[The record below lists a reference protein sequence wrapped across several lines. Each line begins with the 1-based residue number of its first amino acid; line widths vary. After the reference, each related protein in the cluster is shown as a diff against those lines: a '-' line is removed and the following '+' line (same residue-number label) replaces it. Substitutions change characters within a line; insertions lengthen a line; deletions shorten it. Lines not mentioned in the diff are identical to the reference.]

1 MKNKYYTIDKQ
12 KDKEIITI
20 KEMPVLYK
28 YQTINEHSVNALINN
43 EVWATVPTNFNDP
56 YDMIFC
62 YSSSHIQ
69 KAIKEKLT
77 AGRLIKYYD
86 YFGKKAKML

>member
-1 MKNKYYTIDKQ
+1 
-12 KDKEIITI
+12 
-20 KEMPVLYK
+20 MPVLYK

-62 YSSSHIQ
+62 YSSSHI
-69 KAIKEKLT
+69 KGVIKDKLSYERILKYSKFFETKSKMAIIKSISDKIDDIIEKNIKE
-77 AGRLIKYYD
+77 G
-86 YFGKKAKML
+86 